1 MEIKRNCSTNKL
13 SKQPL
18 ALVLI
23 QIRFSPFLN
32 MSQYVPKIQDN
43 LRKIGFVEYE
53 EIQGLEFKV
62 SPNGIQSVENK
73 CHVFKTQDQ
82 YSNVILDSS
91 QLVYQTSDYDVFEVY
106 YSKFTEIISSVVN
119 EIPDFKSTVSIQRL
133 GLRYVDRIIPMDTND
148 QIDTYIKKDFQIKQA
163 SVFGDQEKICSVSQA
178 GQVPV
183 GVDKTG
189 VIVLRLTQGEK
200 GLVLPP
206 DLMAQAPK
214 LKRELNKNN
223 LIGLIDIDHFYKP
236 KEKLNWLNNDIL
248 EEVFYKMHDNS
259 KNMFED
265 VVSPEGIEKWK

>member
-133 GLRYVDRIIPMDTND
+133 GLRYVDRIIPMDEND
-148 QIDTYIKKDFQIKQA
+148 QINTYINKDYQIKQA
-163 SVFGDQEKICSVSQA
+163 TVFGKQEKICSISQA
-178 GQVPV
+178 GQVPI
-183 GVDKTG
+183 GNKTG
-189 VIVLRLTQGEK
+189 VMVLRLTQGEK
-200 GLVLPP
+200 GLILPP
-206 DLMAQAPK
+206 DLMVQAPK
-214 LKRELNKNN
+214 LKKELSKNE
-223 LIGLIDIDHFYKP
+223 LIGLIDIDHFFKP
-236 KEKLNWLNNDIL
+236 KEELNWLDFKVL
-248 EEVFYKMHDNS
+248 EEIFYRMHDNS
-259 KNMFED
+259 KQLFEN